1 MKSMLKTI
9 VLGYSLAAASVGAA
23 SAQNLLDDIIKRGTI
38 NIGVSLGT
46 PPYGL
51 TNEKMEPDGYDVEL
65 ARLIGRDLGVKV
77 NIVDTIASNRIPNLT
92 SNKLDLVIS
101 SFSITAERAK
111 AIAFTNTV
119 YVDQQVLLAPKDNK
133 FASLAD
139 LKGKKIGVT
148 RSTTNDIALTKR
160 AVEGT
165 NIQRYDDDASTSQ
178 ALLAG
183 QVDGI
188 VTSGGLAQVFSQKSP
203 NLESKFPV
211 ASAPMGLGLRRG
223 DPTPA
228 LAQHGDLHVVDD
240 RRDPD
245 AAEEVDGRRGA
256 GTAPVLTKQGT
267 SPRGPLPPTLRWEGG
282 LPTELRP
289 GSSRTPARA
298 RRLSA
303 WPEPRSITRN
313 ATPARSKAHHEDHRC

>member
-1 MKSMLKTI
+1 M
-9 VLGYSLAAASVGAA
+9 GAA

-223 DPTPA
+223 EPDF
-228 LAQHGDLHVVDD
+228 LHWLNTAIFMLWTTGEIQTLQKKWMG
-240 RRDPD
+240 
-245 AAEEVDGRRGA
+245 AAVQE
-256 GTAPVLTKQGT
+256 L
-267 SPRGPLPPTLRWEGG
+267 PRF
-282 LPTELRP
+282 
-289 GSSRTPARA
+289 
-298 RRLSA
+298 
-303 WPEPRSITRN
+303 
-313 ATPARSKAHHEDHRC
+313 

>member
-1 MKSMLKTI
+1 MRTFLKAA
-9 VLGYSLAAASVGAA
+9 VLGLGLAIVSAGVA
-23 SAQNLLDDIIKRGTI
+23 SAQNLLDDIIKRGVI
-38 NIGVSLGT
+38 NVGVSLGT

-51 TNEKMEPDGYDVEL
+51 TNSSMEPDGYDVEL
-65 ARLIGRDLGVKV
+65 AKLIARDLGVKI
-77 NIVDTIASNRIPNLT
+77 NIVDTVASNRIPNLT

-101 SFSITAERAK
+101 SFSITPERAK

-165 NIQRYDDDASTSQ
+165 AIQRYDDDASTSQ

-203 NLESKFPV
+203 NLETKFPV
-211 ASAPMGLGLRRG
+211 ASAPMGLGIRRG
-223 DPTPA
+223 EHDFLHWLNTDIFMLWTTGEIQA
-228 LAQHGDLHVVDD
+228 LQKKWMG
-240 RRDPD
+240 
-245 AAEEVDGRRGA
+245 AANPE
-256 GTAPVLTKQGT
+256 L
-267 SPRGPLPPTLRWEGG
+267 PRF
-282 LPTELRP
+282 
-289 GSSRTPARA
+289 
-298 RRLSA
+298 
-303 WPEPRSITRN
+303 
-313 ATPARSKAHHEDHRC
+313 

>member
-1 MKSMLKTI
+1 MKSLFKTI
-9 VLGYSLAAASVGAA
+9 VLGIGLAVASAGAA
-23 SAQNLLDDIIKRGTI
+23 SAQNLLDDIIKRGVI

-65 ARLIGRDLGVKV
+65 ARLVARDLGVKV
-77 NIVDTIASNRIPNLT
+77 NIVDTVASNRIPNLT

-101 SFSITAERAK
+101 SFSITPERAK

-119 YVDQQVLLAPKDNK
+119 YVDQQVLLAPKDNA
-133 FASLAD
+133 FTALAD

-188 VTSGGLAQVFSQKSP
+188 VTSGGLAQVFAQKSP
-203 NLESKFPV
+203 NLESKFAV

-223 DPTPA
+223 EPDFLHWLNTDIFMLWTTGELQA
-228 LAQHGDLHVVDD
+228 LQKKWMGAANADL
-240 RRDPD
+240 
-245 AAEEVDGRRGA
+245 
-256 GTAPVLTKQGT
+256 
-267 SPRGPLPPTLRWEGG
+267 PRF
-282 LPTELRP
+282 
-289 GSSRTPARA
+289 
-298 RRLSA
+298 
-303 WPEPRSITRN
+303 
-313 ATPARSKAHHEDHRC
+313 